1 MNLKLIKNDLKRNP
15 WSNLILFLFMST
27 SAALAIAVVMM
38 LTQLFS
44 SITDMYKTA
53 RPPHFLQMHK
63 GELVQEDIDDFN
75 REYPGMV
82 FWQTVPMVNVSG
94 EEMTV
99 FDGKEKSFTL
109 SECRLDISLVKQNED
124 YDVLLDENRN
134 RQEMAEGEIGVPVI
148 FLEEYDIAVG
158 DLIFLKSG
166 EKEMKFTVS
175 GFVYDGQMNSTM
187 CSSTRFLLS
196 DDDFET
202 LFESAGEREYLIE
215 AYFEDSSQAAAYQT
229 AYEQSEKNLPKN
241 GQAVTYS
248 MIFLLSAMTDLMMAM
263 IFLIT
268 GVLLMAIAMVCLR
281 YAVLAELQEDM
292 REIGT
297 MKAMGIPG
305 KSICSLYLGKIR
317 ILMVSGCVTGFILAQ
332 IFLPALTSHI
342 SGTFGAQKAGM
353 TSLGP
358 ALPTGAA
365 VYCVILLFSRIV
377 LGKLKKTEITDLL
390 VTEKGFE
397 KSKKVKDGLRKF
409 SRIPFNLLV
418 GLHEARKGYGI
429 VFGLLL
435 TVSVLII
442 VPLRMSQTMENKEF
456 ITYMGSPVC
465 DLLVEVEQGE
475 ELEARKNKAETL
487 LIREV
492 EQGNVDKYSMLRG
505 VRLQA
510 VGEEEIVGIHIST
523 GSEAGSGLKYLSGKN
538 PETPEEIALSFL
550 MAEELGKSS
559 GDVLTLIIGKKRQSF
574 IVSGI
579 YQDVTSGGRTAKALC
594 DFPGEPAEKYSFQVT
609 LKEGTDEEKTVLQ
622 WREELGKGFV
632 TENMEEFLRQ
642 TLGGVSL
649 QVKQASHVVFMVGI
663 GLTVLITALFLK
675 LRIARKSADLAV
687 KKAMG
692 IPFVAM
698 LLQELYPVFS
708 SGFLGT
714 VTGAVLAEKLGDKV
728 ISLLLE
734 VLGMGLK
741 KITFAKMPVWQYLVI
756 PALLLIILTV
766 TAWWMLQ
773 RIRKIEAADYFNE

>member
-27 SAALAIAVVMM
+27 SAAIAIAVVMM

-148 FLEEYDIAVG
+148 FLEEYDIDVG

-292 REIGT
+292 R
-297 MKAMGIPG
+297 
-305 KSICSLYLGKIR
+305 
-317 ILMVSGCVTGFILAQ
+317 
-332 IFLPALTSHI
+332 
-342 SGTFGAQKAGM
+342 
-353 TSLGP
+353 
-358 ALPTGAA
+358 
-365 VYCVILLFSRIV
+365 
-377 LGKLKKTEITDLL
+377 
-390 VTEKGFE
+390 
-397 KSKKVKDGLRKF
+397 
-409 SRIPFNLLV
+409 
-418 GLHEARKGYGI
+418 
-429 VFGLLL
+429 
-435 TVSVLII
+435 
-442 VPLRMSQTMENKEF
+442 
-456 ITYMGSPVC
+456 
-465 DLLVEVEQGE
+465 
-475 ELEARKNKAETL
+475 
-487 LIREV
+487 
-492 EQGNVDKYSMLRG
+492 
-505 VRLQA
+505 
-510 VGEEEIVGIHIST
+510 
-523 GSEAGSGLKYLSGKN
+523 
-538 PETPEEIALSFL
+538 
-550 MAEELGKSS
+550 
-559 GDVLTLIIGKKRQSF
+559 
-574 IVSGI
+574 
-579 YQDVTSGGRTAKALC
+579 
-594 DFPGEPAEKYSFQVT
+594 
-609 LKEGTDEEKTVLQ
+609 
-622 WREELGKGFV
+622 
-632 TENMEEFLRQ
+632 
-642 TLGGVSL
+642 
-649 QVKQASHVVFMVGI
+649 
-663 GLTVLITALFLK
+663 
-675 LRIARKSADLAV
+675 
-687 KKAMG
+687 
-692 IPFVAM
+692 
-698 LLQELYPVFS
+698 
-708 SGFLGT
+708 
-714 VTGAVLAEKLGDKV
+714 
-728 ISLLLE
+728 
-734 VLGMGLK
+734 
-741 KITFAKMPVWQYLVI
+741 
-756 PALLLIILTV
+756 
-766 TAWWMLQ
+766 
-773 RIRKIEAADYFNE
+773 